1 RLGLGPLVA
10 GREGP
15 SVKAVAGLPARD
27 GLGLGGESDVSWVF
41 SFGSPSQ
48 RLSYGEAEREHGCV
62 RLRPEVS

>member
-1 RLGLGPLVA
+1 
-10 GREGP
+10 
-15 SVKAVAGLPARD
+15 VAGLPARD